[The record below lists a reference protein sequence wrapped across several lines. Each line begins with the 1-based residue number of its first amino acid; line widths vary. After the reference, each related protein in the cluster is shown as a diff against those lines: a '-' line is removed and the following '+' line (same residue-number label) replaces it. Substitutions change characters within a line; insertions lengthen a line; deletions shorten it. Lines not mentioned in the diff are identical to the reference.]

1 MNNDNFML
9 IKRLSAFLYVGY
21 AEHEL
26 HIPRRGVQS
35 VHVVI
40 PDPKGDDEP
49 ILDMQAQCIYHL
61 PHNCFILQARPGA
74 EGNETMCAMK
84 SHCKFNEGL
93 FQKSVHGREQAAI
106 NLILNELRD
115 AETDHPTWPEEC
127 IHAASI
133 VVEEAGEL
141 LRDCATFEENGDAR
155 LIENMRIE
163 AMQTGAMAL
172 RFLKNLPFSQKRT
185 IPNKAIRSVLESDMT
200 PEQQVAEMRKLL
212 DLGEMQ

>member
-1 MNNDNFML
+1 MSNDNFIL

-49 ILDMQAQCIYHL
+49 ILDMQARCIYHL

-84 SHCKFNEGL
+84 SHCQFNEGL
-93 FQKSVHGREQAAI
+93 FQKSVHGREQAALS
-106 NLILNELRD
+106 LIMNELRD

-141 LRDCATFEENGDAR
+141 LRDCATFEENGDER
-155 LIENMRIE
+155 LIVNMQIE
-163 AMQTGAMAL
+163 AVQTGAMAV

-185 IPNKAIRSVLESDMT
+185 IPHNALRSILDSEMS
-200 PEQQVAEMRKLL
+200 PEEQLIELRRLVQNGVS
-212 DLGEMQ
+212 